1 MTAAENRLII
11 FLKAPRAGSVK
22 TRLATTL
29 GDHAALEAYRLL
41 LATTLGAMQPLSSVE
56 LRFTPDDAAEEAAR
70 LLRPGWT
77 AVAQG
82 PGDLGERLARAF
94 DDAYREGAR
103 RVAVIGSDCPDL
115 TAADITEAWETLDE
129 SDVVL
134 GPATDGGYWLLASR
148 RPCAFL
154 FRGIPWSSSAVLA
167 ATRRRAESAGLEV
180 TLLREL
186 TDVDTEEDWLRWL
199 QSRSAA

>member
-154 FRGIPWSSSAVLA
+154 FRGIPWSSSEVLA